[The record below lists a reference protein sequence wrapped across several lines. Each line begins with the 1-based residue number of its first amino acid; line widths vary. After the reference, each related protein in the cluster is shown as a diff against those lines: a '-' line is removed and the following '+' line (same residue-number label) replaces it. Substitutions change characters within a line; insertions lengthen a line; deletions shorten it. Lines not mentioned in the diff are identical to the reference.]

1 MEVRVYATLRQI
13 VGARRVEVDC
23 PGPTVQQA
31 MEALISRYPALSDR
45 LLTDAG
51 EVRPFVAVMLD
62 GRDIRHLNG
71 LQTPVSC
78 QSGLDIFPP
87 VAGGRR

>member
-13 VGARRVEVDC
+13 VGVRRVEFDC

-31 MEALISRYPALSDR
+31 IEELITRYPALSDR
-45 LLTDAG
+45 LLNEAG

-62 GRDIRHLNG
+62 GRDIRHLEG

-78 QSGLDIFPP
+78 RSALDIFPP
-87 VAGGRR
+87 IAGGRR